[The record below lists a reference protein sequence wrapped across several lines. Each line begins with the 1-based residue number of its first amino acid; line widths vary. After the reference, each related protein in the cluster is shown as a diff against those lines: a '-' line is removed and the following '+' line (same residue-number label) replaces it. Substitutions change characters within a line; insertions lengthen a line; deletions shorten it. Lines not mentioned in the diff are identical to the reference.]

1 MNGED
6 NRIATDSAAVALW
19 TTVSRLTGFARGA
32 VIAAVLGP
40 TYFANTFQ
48 ATNLLPNLTY
58 ELLTGSL
65 FASLLMPHLVRHLDV
80 GDETSARRVAGGF
93 LGITMVGFV
102 VLTVGAVVTAP
113 LLLRLFSV
121 GVATPEIGGA
131 QRRVG
136 VVLMAMLMPQVVL
149 YAVAGTSGAVLNA
162 RGRFGLAAAAP
173 AFENLGMIV
182 TLGVSAVVFGTAPD
196 LETVRLPH
204 LLLLGLGT
212 TAAVGLHAGAL
223 WWGTWR
229 VGVGV
234 RPLAGWR
241 DGEVREL
248 VRRMV
253 PSLGYAG
260 LNVVRLFAVLVVAN
274 RVPGGVVAF
283 QLALNFFYLPVA
295 LGARPVAVA
304 LLPRLARLHR
314 DGASAPFRQ
323 ELRRGMSMILFLTTP
338 AAVAYAT
345 LATPLAAAVA
355 FGEMSTAAGRELVAV
370 SLLALS
376 LGVVGEG
383 TFIMATYAS
392 YAQDDAAAPFRS
404 SLLRTGVVLV
414 GMAVAFTQ
422 RGPAVLVALGVALS
436 VSNLLAAAHLGAR
449 LSRALPRDDRG
460 LAPAVLRAV
469 AAALLM
475 AVPSTLV
482 ARFLS
487 RVVPG
492 RPGDVAGVLLAS
504 AVGALAYL
512 GVQGASRSPEM
523 RWLAGTYGRLRP
535 GGRS

>member
-1 MNGED
+1 MSGEGD
-6 NRIATDSAAVALW
+6 RIATDSAAVALW

-48 ATNLLPNLTY
+48 ATNILPNLTY

-65 FASLLMPHLVRHLDV
+65 FASLLMPHLVRHLDAR
-80 GDETSARRVAGGF
+80 DETSARRVAGGF
-93 LGITMVGFV
+93 LGVAMVGFV
-102 VLTVGAVVTAP
+102 VLAVGAVLTAP
-113 LLLRLFSV
+113 LLLRLFSL
-121 GVATPEIGGA
+121 GVTTPEVGGA

-136 VVLMAMLMPQVVL
+136 LVLMAMLMPQVVL

-173 AFENLGMIV
+173 ALENLGIIT

-196 LETVRLPH
+196 LETVEVPH

-234 RPLAGWR
+234 RPRAGWR
-241 DGEVREL
+241 DAEVRGL

-283 QLALNFFYLPVA
+283 QLALNFFHLPVA

-314 DGASAPFRQ
+314 DRASVLFRQ
-323 ELRRGMSMILFLTTP
+323 ELRRGMSVILFLTTP
-338 AAVAYAT
+338 AAVAYGT

-370 SLLALS
+370 SLLALA

-383 TFIMATYAS
+383 TFVMATYAS
-392 YAQDDAAAPFRS
+392 YARDDAAAPFRS
-404 SLLRTGVVLV
+404 SVLRTGVVLV

-422 RGPAVLVALGVALS
+422 RGPAVLAVLGVALS
-436 VSNLLAAAHLGAR
+436 VSNLVAAAHLGNL
-449 LSRALPRDDRG
+449 LSRALPRDEHG
-460 LAPAVLRAV
+460 LAPAVGRAV

-475 AVPSTLV
+475 AVPTTV
-482 ARFLS
+482 MARVLS
-487 RVVPG
+487 RAVPG
-492 RPGDVAGVLLAS
+492 RPGDLAGLFLAS
-504 AVGALAYL
+504 AVGALVYL
-512 GVQGASRSPEM
+512 GMQRASRSPEM
-523 RWLAGTYGRLRP
+523 EWLAGAYGRLRP
-535 GGRS
+535 GRKR